1 MKRILCLLLL
11 IVVAVLSAQNAPL
24 TLLSPNGGEQWELGS
39 TQSIT
44 WAQVNLVG
52 SVTLQLMGSSTN
64 QFITIAQNIP
74 ITSGS
79 FSWTIPA
86 TITPANNYRV
96 KIAMGNSA
104 ANYYTD
110 TSDAPFSII
119 SGNPPPPPPDQ
130 FISVLSPNGG
140 ENWQVGSTHPITWTS
155 TGLEGE
161 VHITLVQANGV
172 QPLVIAQN
180 VPIDSGVFNWTIPA
194 TFPVGTGYKVHIVW
208 LTLLAV
214 YIGDMSDAPFT
225 ITAASNPLVQVLS
238 PNGGEQWQIGNTYPI
253 TWVSAMLSGSFEVA
267 LMRGTDP
274 VPALVI
280 EPSFPGIMQLNWT
293 IPATVL
299 PGHNY
304 KIRVRIPTTTGTFDL
319 SDGYFSIMGDI
330 IPPVSPLNIT
340 SPNGGEIWV
349 KGTMQTITWTDLDTD
364 GTVNIFLMRLH
375 NNQTS
380 RRIIARD
387 VPNTGSFN
395 WRVPR
400 VVPVGRGYK
409 IAISKNVDVPVND
422 ISDNPFAIIGHI
434 VSFDAAPN
442 PTKESS
448 TITIDLSAPV
458 EAEISIFNLKGQ
470 KVRSLA
476 ENLPLSGKHSIV
488 WDGKDSRGQRVN
500 SGIYF
505 IRINAGGE
513 ISTKRLIIMK

>member
-1 MKRILCLLLL
+1 
-11 IVVAVLSAQNAPL
+11 
-24 TLLSPNGGEQWELGS
+24 
-39 TQSIT
+39 
-44 WAQVNLVG
+44 
-52 SVTLQLMGSSTN
+52 
-64 QFITIAQNIP
+64 
-74 ITSGS
+74 
-79 FSWTIPA
+79 
-86 TITPANNYRV
+86 
-96 KIAMGNSA
+96 
-104 ANYYTD
+104 
-110 TSDAPFSII
+110 
-119 SGNPPPPPPDQ
+119 
-130 FISVLSPNGG
+130 
-140 ENWQVGSTHPITWTS
+140 
-155 TGLEGE
+155 
-161 VHITLVQANGV
+161 
-172 QPLVIAQN
+172 
-180 VPIDSGVFNWTIPA
+180 
-194 TFPVGTGYKVHIVW
+194 
-208 LTLLAV
+208 
-214 YIGDMSDAPFT
+214 MSDAPFT

-409 IAISKNVDVPVND
+409 IAIRKNVDVPVND

-434 VSFDAAPN
+434 VSFNAAPN